1 MAPPPADVI
10 RPLRP
15 EDLPTLIGLVDA
27 TGLFPGAM
35 LPGMAA
41 PALAGAEEAGFWL
54 VDAPGDPLALAFC
67 APERMTQGTWNLL
80 LIAVHP
86 DRQGQ
91 GRGTALLRAVE
102 GRLAQEG
109 HHLLLVETSG
119 LPEFAG
125 SRAFYL
131 ARGFAEEAR
140 IRDFYR
146 PGEDKVVYRKL
157 LPTA

>member
-1 MAPPPADVI
+1 MAQTTDTI
-10 RPLRP
+10 RLLLA
-15 EDLPTLIGLVDA
+15 EDLPVLIDLINA

-35 LPGMAA
+35 LADMAA
-41 PALAGAEEAGFWL
+41 PGLAGAEDAEFWL
-54 VDAPGDPLALAFC
+54 VDARGSPVALAYC

-86 DRQGQ
+86 ARQGQ
-91 GRGTALLRAVE
+91 GHGTALLRAVE
-102 GRLAQEG
+102 RRLAEAG
-109 HHLLLVETSG
+109 HHLLLVETSA
-119 LPEFAG
+119 LPEFEA

-146 PGEDKVVYRKL
+146 AGEDKVVYRKR
-157 LPTA
+157 LP